1 MALMASSS
9 LPALS
14 KTNGAAMKPSVKIAP
29 RRSPS
34 TLVRQRTD
42 KSFGQTGHRS
52 RASVCAQ
59 YNNNR
64 GGVGDFVGGFFVGG
78 LVFGALGY
86 LLAPQISKNLW
97 AEEAV
102 KKKVLKLIDDGEEGL
117 EIIPCYEWKSYDP
130 EICYIV
136 LMPSTTNLHL
146 LTRLMKVARKSLS
159 EKIAQLNSA
168 IDGISDKLK
177 ADKGVK
183 LPKNIIRE
191 GQPVDYI

>member
-14 KTNGAAMKPSVKIAP
+14 KTNGAAMKPLVKIAP

-34 TLVRQRTD
+34 TLVWQRTD

-52 RASVCAQ
+52 QASVRAQ

-64 GGVGDFVGGFFVGG
+64 GGVGDFIGGFFVGG

-86 LLAPQISKNLW
+86 LLAPQISKNMW

-117 EIIPCYEWKSYDP
+117 E
-130 EICYIV
+130 
-136 LMPSTTNLHL
+136 
-146 LTRLMKVARKSLS
+146 VARKSLS

-177 ADKGVK
+177 AEKGVK
-183 LPKNIIRE
+183 LPKRIIRE